1 MLNKGWLD
9 VADLTNP
16 DFYAPNFKPEP
27 VAAEE
32 GSDPAGDGEDA
43 AIQYRLRD
51 GTYCWYTKP
60 TLTISSM
67 LDRDLDF
74 CEWALK
80 NCPIT
85 EVYQRGGAIVGLSTI
100 NGKTHDGSATTYDAI
115 SYYDKFSLHNALSRA
130 ANFRKWD
137 ARKKAFTSCY
147 PPDIFPSRLL
157 ERFDKDYSVI
167 RAIIT
172 TPTLATVRTSTGLI
186 DIIIEA
192 PGYNKATG
200 LYYNPGGIDFGV
212 IPERP
217 TKDAAIAALAE
228 LCEPIA
234 QFPFVDEASKS
245 VQLVRMLT
253 GAVRAT
259 LPTSPL
265 TAYTAPTSRT
275 GKSKLVDI
283 AYVISHGRL
292 VPVIAISSDVNELD
306 KQLQALLSCGATV
319 AALDNQNTD
328 RPLESDLLSQM
339 LTQTE
344 VEVRP
349 FGQNEKMM
357 RYPTVATISVTGN
370 NLSVAKDLTERTLLC
385 SLDAK
390 METPGSRKFDFDPAA
405 MALERRVRL
414 VRACLIILR
423 AYAVAGYP
431 KQAFDPMGGF
441 EDWSN
446 RVRSAL
452 VWLDCADPC
461 ATMDRIR
468 ASDPGRGL
476 HHTIMEL
483 WERVLGPGG
492 FSAADAV
499 RAVTKGQGDG
509 DQGASELLDAFW
521 STTARDTKNLPPA
534 LGRWLSGKDGV
545 VIEGRRFVSVGRK
558 SHSKYR
564 LSVINPSRGVFD
576 A

>member
-1 MLNKGWLD
+1 
-9 VADLTNP
+9 
-16 DFYAPNFKPEP
+16 
-27 VAAEE
+27 
-32 GSDPAGDGEDA
+32 
-43 AIQYRLRD
+43 
-51 GTYCWYTKP
+51 
-60 TLTISSM
+60 
-67 LDRDLDF
+67 
-74 CEWALK
+74 
-80 NCPIT
+80 
-85 EVYQRGGAIVGLSTI
+85 
-100 NGKTHDGSATTYDAI
+100 
-115 SYYDKFSLHNALSRA
+115 
-130 ANFRKWD
+130 
-137 ARKKAFTSCY
+137 
-147 PPDIFPSRLL
+147 
-157 ERFDKDYSVI
+157 
-167 RAIIT
+167 
-172 TPTLATVRTSTGLI
+172 
-186 DIIIEA
+186 
-192 PGYNKATG
+192 
-200 LYYNPGGIDFGV
+200 
-212 IPERP
+212 
-217 TKDAAIAALAE
+217 
-228 LCEPIA
+228 
-234 QFPFVDEASKS
+234 
-245 VQLVRMLT
+245 
-253 GAVRAT
+253 
-259 LPTSPL
+259 
-265 TAYTAPTSRT
+265 
-275 GKSKLVDI
+275 
-283 AYVISHGRL
+283 
-292 VPVIAISSDVNELD
+292 
-306 KQLQALLSCGATV
+306 
-319 AALDNQNTD
+319 
-328 RPLESDLLSQM
+328 M